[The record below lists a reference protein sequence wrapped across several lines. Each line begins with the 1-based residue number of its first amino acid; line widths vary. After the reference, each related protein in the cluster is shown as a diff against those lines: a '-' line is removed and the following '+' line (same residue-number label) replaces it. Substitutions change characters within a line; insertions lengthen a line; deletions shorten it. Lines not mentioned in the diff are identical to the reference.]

1 MLSDQ
6 LKQQLRQDILQVMS
20 LRNMIKDLEKRK
32 IEAELKLEATMIQAD
47 PINTSI
53 EFDNFKVTRSATIK
67 YSLDEEG
74 QKLLSQYSYETAYW
88 NKTPNMVIIRED
100 DILKDHVVEDRG
112 KTKLT
117 LKEMANE
124 K

>member
-6 LKQQLRQDILQVMS
+6 LKQQLRQETLQVMS

-32 IEAELKLEATMIQAD
+32 IEAELKLEETMIQAD
-47 PINTSI
+47 SINTSI
-53 EFDNFKVTRSATIK
+53 EFDNFKVTRSNTIK

-74 QKLLSQYSYETAYW
+74 QKLLSQYGYETAYW
-88 NKTPNMVIIRED
+88 NKTPNMAIIRED
-100 DILKDHVVEDRG
+100 DVLKEHVIEDHG
-112 KTKLT
+112 KTKLI

>member
-1 MLSDQ
+1 MK
-6 LKQQLRQDILQVMS
+6 LKLRQETLQVMS

-32 IEAELKLEATMIQAD
+32 VEAELKLEATMMQAD
-47 PINTSI
+47 PINMSI

-67 YSLDEEG
+67 YTLDEEG
-74 QKLLSQYSYETAYW
+74 QKLLSKYGYETAYW
-88 NKTPNMVIIRED
+88 NKTPNMAIIRED
-100 DILKDHVVEDRG
+100 DVLKDHVVEERG

-117 LKEMANE
+117 LKEMADE

>member
-6 LKQQLRQDILQVMS
+6 LKQQLRQDTLQVMS

-47 PINTSI
+47 PINPSI
-53 EFDNFKVTRSATIK
+53 EFDNFKVTRSNTIK

-74 QKLLSQYSYETAYW
+74 QKLLSQYGYETSYW
-88 NKTPNMVIIRED
+88 NKTPNMAIIRED
-100 DILKDHVVEDRG
+100 DVLKEHVVEDHG

-117 LKEMANE
+117 LKEIANE